1 MLDFSDSAINLS
13 QWFKQMREDYKRR
26 KPEKKRKKQNK
37 RKRNVYSCKNDEYK
51 KQKPTCRTNGKIGH

>member
-1 MLDFSDSAINLS
+1 MLDFSDSVLNLS
-13 QWFKQMREDYKRR
+13 KWLTQLIEESKRR

-37 RKRNVYSCKNDEYK
+37 TKRNVYSCKEDEYK